1 MKSID
6 RRLFLR
12 YAIQSAA
19 ALGLESTVLA
29 RLQSAYAA
37 GGAGLPKVLWLAG
50 GACTGCTV
58 SLANRVSASHPT
70 DVGDLLLNTIDLEFH
85 PNLMGAAGQQAVDVL
100 MDASHGPYVLAV
112 EGSVPTAF
120 GGHACVVW
128 SDRGQDVTMAEAVNL
143 LAPGAAAVLAV
154 GTCASYGGVS
164 SAYPNPAGGRSVRD
178 FTGRPVI
185 NIPGCPVHPDWV
197 VWTIAQLLA
206 GVSPALDAEGRP
218 RDLYSRSVHDR
229 CPRKGQGD
237 ATTFAVEGKCL
248 KKLGCKGPDTRADCP
263 TRLWNG
269 GASWCIGANAECI
282 GCAAPK
288 FPDGWQSFYKQEVV

>member
-1 MKSID
+1 
-6 RRLFLR
+6 
-12 YAIQSAA
+12 
-19 ALGLESTVLA
+19 
-29 RLQSAYAA
+29 
-37 GGAGLPKVLWLAG
+37 
-50 GACTGCTV
+50 
-58 SLANRVSASHPT
+58 
-70 DVGDLLLNTIDLEFH
+70 
-85 PNLMGAAGQQAVDVL
+85 
-100 MDASHGPYVLAV
+100 
-112 EGSVPTAF
+112 
-120 GGHACVVW
+120 
-128 SDRGQDVTMAEAVNL
+128 
-143 LAPGAAAVLAV
+143 
-154 GTCASYGGVS
+154 
-164 SAYPNPAGGRSVRD
+164 
-178 FTGRPVI
+178 VI

-218 RDLYSRSVHDR
+218 SALYSRSVHDR

-269 GASWCIGANAECI
+269 GTNWCIGANAECI